1 MLAKNEIGIYVHIPF
16 CKKKCDYCDFI
27 SYCNKDNLIEKYVEA
42 MKKEIESQNIKP
54 EITTIYIGGGTPS
67 YIDSKYI
74 IQIINKIKEKNVS
87 PNAEITIEV
96 NPGTVTMEKL
106 EDYRSCGINRISI
119 GLQSTNNTL
128 LKEIGRIHDFKQ
140 FLETYKMAKK
150 VGFKNINV
158 DLMLGLP
165 NQRIK
170 DLKESLEQILKLK
183 PKHVSVYSL
192 IVEDGTPIANKIE
205 KGELQLPDE
214 ELERNMYW
222 FVKNTLELNGYKHY
236 EISNFAKK
244 GYESKHNLNCWNQK
258 EYIGIGV
265 AAHSYRDITRYSN
278 TENIE
283 EYIKNVNNEEFNNDR
298 FIGYS
303 MFNYTY
309 GDNTY
314 IGYMTGIDNQCTE
327 EYCAG
332 TTNTTSYEQATSN
345 TYNSVIKTFI
355 DSWYETNIE
364 ETGYSEYLADV
375 IYCNDRSISSGDGYG
390 ENATTY
396 MPSVRKITNNTPV
409 LTCSQKNDAFTVNDT
424 TYGNGMLTYPIGL
437 ITSDEAVMAGVTV
450 SSRTETDDRSNY
462 LNSGNMYWTMSPSEF
477 MIDTTYGHNS
487 AIEHVLY
494 TDSLGGTSMHNNNVA
509 VKPVISLKSSVNLL
523 GQGTMD
529 NPYVAQ

>member
-140 FLETYKMAKK
+140 FLETFKMAKK

-283 EYIKNVNNEEFNNDR
+283 EYIKNVNNEEFNKNKIIHEVQKEDDAKKEFMLLGLR
-298 FIGYS
+298 KIDGIKISDFKNK
-303 MFNYTY
+303 F
-309 GDNTY
+309 GDNPIY
-314 IGYMTGIDNQCTE
+314 LYRNELKKLIDEKLLIIDNNDIRLSNKGIDLANLVWE
-327 EYCAG
+327 EF
-332 TTNTTSYEQATSN
+332 
-345 TYNSVIKTFI
+345 V
-355 DSWYETNIE
+355 
-364 ETGYSEYLADV
+364 
-375 IYCNDRSISSGDGYG
+375 
-390 ENATTY
+390 
-396 MPSVRKITNNTPV
+396 
-409 LTCSQKNDAFTVNDT
+409 
-424 TYGNGMLTYPIGL
+424 
-437 ITSDEAVMAGVTV
+437 
-450 SSRTETDDRSNY
+450 
-462 LNSGNMYWTMSPSEF
+462 
-477 MIDTTYGHNS
+477 
-487 AIEHVLY
+487 
-494 TDSLGGTSMHNNNVA
+494 
-509 VKPVISLKSSVNLL
+509 
-523 GQGTMD
+523 
-529 NPYVAQ
+529 